1 MVKSLPQQS
10 KACPGIPELCL
21 DQHQQLPT
29 FSITMRTEI
38 PKIPSTTTTPGLGE
52 QDTKAHDQEA
62 TGWDS
67 NPKYPQPSSRL
78 ISNLPAR
85 EIYLITTKV
94 EKEVW
99 EHSADLLE
107 QTGHK
112 LVGAVNNGVDGP
124 IDSRRSLA
132 HIAGS
137 QEAWST

>member
-1 MVKSLPQQS
+1 MS
-10 KACPGIPELCL
+10 
-21 DQHQQLPT
+21 
-29 FSITMRTEI
+29 TEI

-52 QDTKAHDQEA
+52 QDTKDRDQEA

-67 NPKYPQPSSRL
+67 NPKHPQSPSRL
-78 ISNLPAR
+78 ISDSPAC

-94 EKEVW
+94 EKEIW
-99 EHSADLLE
+99 EHSADLSE

-124 IDSRRSLA
+124 IDSRGSLA